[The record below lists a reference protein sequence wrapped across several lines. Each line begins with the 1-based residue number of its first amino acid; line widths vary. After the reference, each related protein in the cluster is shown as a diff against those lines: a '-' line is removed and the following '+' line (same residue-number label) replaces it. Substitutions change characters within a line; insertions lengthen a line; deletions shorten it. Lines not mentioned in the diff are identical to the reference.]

1 MSGEVKLANVGGRAS
16 VLIGDGALDIERASG
31 GRLGPG
37 IDILTDLSARADLL
51 ALADEADL
59 SAAVAFEESDLGPVA
74 RPGKVIGIALNYRDH
89 AEESG
94 LPVPEDPTVFA
105 KFPSSVIGPYDDVI
119 IGAELNRVDYEAEV
133 VVAIGTPLRDVGPDA
148 VWPSIAGVTV
158 GQDITDRREQW
169 RKPLSQF
176 TLAKSYDTFSPCGPV
191 LATLDEFSDPD
202 DIQIIGNIDD
212 VEVQRGRTSDLI
224 FSVPVLVS
232 WLSRWVTLEPGDLI
246 YTGTPA
252 GCGVR
257 RTPRL
262 YLADGMTITTQIPEV
277 GIMRN
282 RVTAK

>member
-1 MSGEVKLANVGGRAS
+1 VKLANVGGRAS
-16 VLIGDGALDIERASG
+16 ILIGDGALDIERASG

-37 IDILTDLSARADLL
+37 IDLLTDLSVRADLL
-51 ALADEADL
+51 ALAGDADPGM
-59 SAAVAFEESDLGPVA
+59 AAAFEESDLGPVA
-74 RPGKVIGIALNYRDH
+74 RPGKAIGIALNYRDH

-94 LPVPEDPTVFA
+94 LPVPDEPTVFA

-133 VVAIGTPLRDVGPDA
+133 VVAIGTPMRDVGPDV
-148 VWPSIAGVTV
+148 VWAGISGITV

-169 RKPLSQF
+169 RKPLNQF

-191 LATLDEFSDPD
+191 LATPDEFSDPD
-202 DIQIIGNIDD
+202 DIEIIGTIDD
-212 VEVQRGRTSDLI
+212 LEVQRGRTSDLI
-224 FSVPVLVS
+224 FSVPALVS

-246 YTGTPA
+246 FTGTPA

-282 RVTAK
+282 RVRTK